1 MEGTNREE
9 AADRVRSYR
18 RRAVLLMSSRLAFNR
33 NELAGAFGDIGTDLP
48 LIIGMIAAAQL
59 DSASVLVMFGAMQI
73 LSGITY
79 GLPMPVQPLKAV
91 AAIVITQHF
100 AGDVLFGGGL
110 AIGVTM
116 LVLSLSGA
124 IEFLGALIPKI
135 VIRGIQ
141 LGLGLQLSLIA
152 LREYLPTDGV
162 PGYILAGLTLVLGVV
177 LYANRR
183 WPSALFMILLGII
196 YALLFTVDLRSLAPV
211 EVRLPSLRTPS
222 WEAVVQGFLLL
233 ALPQIPLSLGNSIY
247 ATHRIVRDYFPERE
261 IGVKKISLTYSIMN
275 MINPFFGGIPVCHG
289 SGGMAG
295 HVTFGA
301 RTGGSVVIY
310 GMLYL
315 VVGLLFSHDFNS
327 VFLLFPKPVL
337 AVILLFEGTAL
348 MSLVKDGAE
357 QKVELTIA
365 LFTGV
370 IAAGVPYGF
379 LVAMIVGTV
388 LFYAQRSLKW

>member
-1 MEGTNREE
+1 MPMR
-9 AADRVRSYR
+9 
-18 RRAVLLMSSRLAFNR
+18 SRLAFNR

-73 LSGITY
+73 LSGLTY

-91 AAIVITQHF
+91 AVIVITQHIT
-100 AGDVLFGGGL
+100 GDVLFGGGL
-110 AIGVTM
+110 AIGVMM
-116 LVLSLSGA
+116 LGLNLSGA
-124 IEFLGALIPKI
+124 IGFLGTLIPKV

-152 LREYLPTDGV
+152 LREYLPMDGV
-162 PGYILAGLTLVLGVV
+162 PGYILAMLTLVLGV
-177 LYANRR
+177 LLHANRR
-183 WPSALFMILLGII
+183 WPAALFMILLGII
-196 YALLFTVDLRSLAPV
+196 YALLFTVDLRSIAPI
-211 EVRLPSLRTPS
+211 ELRLPSLRAPS

-233 ALPQIPLSLGNSIY
+233 AHPQIPLSLGNSIY
-247 ATHRIVRDYFPERE
+247 ATHRILKDFFPERE
-261 IGVKKISLTYSIMN
+261 ISVEKISFTYSIMN
-275 MINPFFGGIPVCHG
+275 LINPFFGGIPVCHG
-289 SGGMAG
+289 SGGVAG

-310 GMLYL
+310 GLLYL
-315 VVGLLFSHDFNS
+315 IVGLLFSQDFNS
-327 VFLLFPKPVL
+327 IFLLFPKPVL

-348 MSLVKDGAE
+348 MSLVKDVAD
-357 QKVELTIA
+357 QKVDLTIA

-379 LVAMIVGTV
+379 LVAMLVGTV
-388 LFYAQRSLKW
+388 LFYARRSLK

>member
-1 MEGTNREE
+1 MSDEFCF
-9 AADRVRSYR
+9 RSS
-18 RRAVLLMSSRLAFNR
+18 MSQRLAFNR

-59 DSASVLVMFGAMQI
+59 DSAAVLIMFGAMQI
-73 LSGITY
+73 LSGTIY

-91 AAIVITQHF
+91 AVIVITQKV
-100 AGDVLFGGGL
+100 AADVLFGGGL
-110 AIGVTM
+110 AIGAVM
-116 LVLSLSGA
+116 LVLSLTGA
-124 IEFLGALIPKI
+124 IVLLGKLIPHV

-152 LREYLPTDGV
+152 LREYLPAEGMAGYGLAAIALLIGV
-162 PGYILAGLTLVLGVV
+162 L

-183 WPSALFMILLGII
+183 WPAALFMIALGII
-196 YALLFTVDLRSLAPV
+196 YALAFTVELSSIAPPQL
-211 EVRLPSLRTPS
+211 RLPSVHLPT
-222 WEAVVQGFLLL
+222 WDAILQGFLLL

-247 ATHRIVRDYFPERE
+247 ATERIIKDYFPERAV
-261 IGVKKISLTYSIMN
+261 GARKISFTYSIMN
-275 MINPFFGGIPVCHG
+275 LINPWFSGIPVCHG

-315 VVGLLFSHDFNS
+315 VVGLFFSHDFDS
-327 VFLLFPKPVL
+327 VFMLFPKPVL

-348 MSLVKDGAE
+348 MALVKDVAAN
-357 QKVELTIA
+357 KLELTLA

-379 LVAMIVGTV
+379 LIAMVVGTF
-388 LFYAQRSLKW
+388 LFYSRAALVRNGAKP